1 VGAVG
6 KSWRET
12 TICNKISMPNLRSTH
27 LQITVA
33 CAAERMPNLR
43 SLFDPSKHPE
53 LVGNLFVV
61 PQDFKIQYICL
72 NFTDGS
78 NLRKI
83 INLKKL
89 LQRKSKM

>member
-12 TICNKISMPNLRSTH
+12 TICNKISMPNLRPTH

-43 SLFDPSKHPE
+43 SLFDPSKHAE
-53 LVGNLFVV
+53 LVGNPARCRILKYNIFVS
-61 PQDFKIQYICL
+61 I
-72 NFTDGS
+72 
-78 NLRKI
+78 
-83 INLKKL
+83 L
-89 LQRKSKM
+89 LMVLI

>member
-1 VGAVG
+1 
-6 KSWRET
+6 
-12 TICNKISMPNLRSTH
+12 
-27 LQITVA
+27 
-33 CAAERMPNLR
+33 LR